1 MMSPDRRVFRTRGL
15 NAGGMALS
23 TRRTYPRRGVILA
36 VTALLVAAPIQAD
49 NAASTIERVKGS
61 VVAVG
66 TFERTRVPAFQ
77 FRATG
82 FAVGDGSLI
91 ATNAHALPVTLDSE
105 HRETLAVLIPGSAQQ
120 PQRREAREL
129 SVDTGTDLALLKIDG
144 PPLPAL
150 KLGGFDT
157 VREGQSVLFTGF
169 PIGNVLGIF
178 AVTHRGMIA
187 AITPI
192 AIPPPLA
199 GELDAHIARRL
210 TTGSYPVLQL
220 DATAYPGN
228 SGSPVY
234 DPESG
239 DVLGI
244 INMVFVKGTK
254 EAVLTQPSGI
264 TYAIPATHLR
274 ALLAKTH

>member
-1 MMSPDRRVFRTRGL
+1 MLLP
-15 NAGGMALS
+15 
-23 TRRTYPRRGVILA
+23 
-36 VTALLVAAPIQAD
+36 ALLALAANPPALAD
-49 NAASTIERVKGS
+49 NTVSTIERVKGS

-66 TFERTRVPAFQ
+66 TFARTRVPAFQ

-91 ATNAHALPVTLDSE
+91 ATNVHALPATLDSE
-105 HRETLAVLIPGSAQQ
+105 QRETLAVLIPAPGHD
-120 PQRREAREL
+120 PQLRDAREL
-129 SVDTGTDLALLKIDG
+129 AVDTGTDLALLKITG

-150 KLGGFDT
+150 KLGGFDN

-169 PIGNVLGIF
+169 PIGSVLGIF
-178 AVTHRGMIA
+178 AATHRGMVA

-192 AIPPPLA
+192 AIPPA
-199 GELDAHIARRL
+199 MAAQLDARVVHRL
-210 TTGSYPVLQL
+210 TTGSFPVLQL

-234 DPESG
+234 DPETG

-254 EAVLTQPSGI
+254 ETVLTQPSGI
-264 TYAIPATHLR
+264 TYAIPATHLQ
-274 ALLAKTH
+274 ALLAKTR

>member
-1 MMSPDRRVFRTRGL
+1 MLAGVPLDGRTATGLDVRRSQLMLAILWTLFLSP
-15 NAGGMALS
+15 AAL
-23 TRRTYPRRGVILA
+23 
-36 VTALLVAAPIQAD
+36 AD
-49 NAASTIERVKGS
+49 NTVSTIERVKGS

-91 ATNAHALPVTLDSE
+91 ATNAHVLPAVLDSE
-105 HRETLAVLIPGSAQQ
+105 RRETLAVVVPAPGRE
-120 PQRREAREL
+120 PQVREAREVA
-129 SVDTGTDLALLKIDG
+129 VDAGTDLAVLKING
-144 PPLPAL
+144 QPLPAL
-150 KLGGFDT
+150 KLGGLDS

-169 PIGNVLGIF
+169 PIGAVLGIF
-178 AVTHRGMIA
+178 AATHRGMVA

-192 AIPPPLA
+192 AIPPALA
-199 GELDAHIARRL
+199 ANLNPSVFRRL
-210 TTGSYPVLQL
+210 TTGSFPVLQL

-239 DVLGI
+239 EVLG
-244 INMVFVKGTK
+244 
-254 EAVLTQPSGI
+254 
-264 TYAIPATHLR
+264 
-274 ALLAKTH
+274 

>member
-1 MMSPDRRVFRTRGL
+1 MRTGNPSRGL
-15 NAGGMALS
+15 AAKGGPPCGYL
-23 TRRTYPRRGVILA
+23 VILA
-36 VTALLVAAPIQAD
+36 TVGVLFTCLPALAD
-49 NAASTIERVKGS
+49 NTIGTIERVKGS

-66 TFERTRVPAFQ
+66 TFLRTRAPAFQ

-82 FAVGDGSLI
+82 FAVGDGLLI

-105 HRETLAVLIPGSAQQ
+105 HRETLVVVIPASGRE
-120 PQRREAREL
+120 PQVREAREL
-129 SVDTGTDLALLKIDG
+129 AVDMGTDLAVLKING
-144 PPLPAL
+144 PPLPVL
-150 KLGGFDT
+150 KLGGVDN

-169 PIGNVLGIF
+169 PIGSVLGVF
-178 AVTHRGMIA
+178 AATHRGMVA

-192 AIPPPLA
+192 VIPPPLA
-199 GELDAHIARRL
+199 TQLNPRVMQRL
-210 TTGSYPVLQL
+210 TTGSFPVLQL

-254 EAVLTQPSGI
+254 EAALTQPSGI
-264 TYAIPATHLR
+264 TYAIPARHLQ
-274 ALLAKTH
+274 ALLAKAN

>member
-1 MMSPDRRVFRTRGL
+1 MLTLGPSRGL
-15 NAGGMALS
+15 VAKDI
-23 TRRTYPRRGVILA
+23 PRRYRFAILA
-36 VTALLVAAPIQAD
+36 SAWALVASPTVAD
-49 NAASTIERVKGS
+49 NAVSTIERVKGS

-66 TFERTRVPAFQ
+66 TFERTRVPEFQ

-82 FAVGDGSLI
+82 FAVGDGTLI
-91 ATNAHALPVTLDSE
+91 ATNAHALPVSLDSE
-105 HRETLAVLIPGSAQQ
+105 HRETLSVLIPAPGQQ

-129 SVDTGTDLALLKIDG
+129 AVDDGTDLALLKIDG

-150 KLGGFDT
+150 KLGGLEA
-157 VREGQSVLFTGF
+157 VREGQRVLFTGF
-169 PIGNVLGIF
+169 PIGGVLGIF

-192 AIPPPLA
+192 VIPPPMA
-199 GELDAHIARRL
+199 AQLDARVMRRL
-210 TTGSYPVLQL
+210 TTGSFPVLQL

-239 DVLGI
+239 EVLGI

-254 EAVLTQPSGI
+254 EAALTQPSGI
-264 TYAIPATHLR
+264 TYAIPATHLQ

>member
-1 MMSPDRRVFRTRGL
+1 MRRCCLTL
-15 NAGGMALS
+15 
-23 TRRTYPRRGVILA
+23 
-36 VTALLVAAPIQAD
+36 TALCLMLAGPATLAD
-49 NAASTIERVKGS
+49 NAVTTIERVKGS

-82 FAVGDGSLI
+82 FAVGDGSLV
-91 ATNAHALPVTLDSE
+91 ATNAHALPAILDSE
-105 HRETLAVLIPGSAQQ
+105 RREILVVAIPVPGRE
-120 PQRREAREL
+120 PQVREAREDT
-129 SVDTGTDLALLKIDG
+129 VDTGTDLAVLKING

-150 KLGGFDT
+150 KLGGLEG

-169 PIGNVLGIF
+169 PIGGVLGIF
-178 AVTHRGMIA
+178 AATHRGMVA

-192 AIPPPLA
+192 VVPPPVAANLNPRV
-199 GELDAHIARRL
+199 LRRL
-210 TTGSYPVLQL
+210 TTGSFPVLQL

-239 DVLGI
+239 EVLGI
-244 INMVFVKGTK
+244 MNKVFVQGTK
-254 EAVLTQPSGI
+254 ETVLTHPSGI
-264 TYAIPATHLR
+264 SYAIPAKHLQ
-274 ALLAKTH
+274 ALLTKVN

>member
-1 MMSPDRRVFRTRGL
+1 MRSVGPSRCPAARGAPPRGRV
-15 NAGGMALS
+15 A
-23 TRRTYPRRGVILA
+23 ILA
-36 VTALLVAAPIQAD
+36 AYCALFPGMPALAD
-49 NAASTIERVKGS
+49 NTISTIERVKGS
-61 VVAVG
+61 VVAIG
-66 TFERTRVPAFQ
+66 TFQQTRAPAFQ

-105 HRETLAVLIPGSAQQ
+105 HRETLVVLIPAEDRRSQV
-120 PQRREAREL
+120 REARQL
-129 SVDTGTDLALLKIDG
+129 AVDLDADLAVLKMNG
-144 PPLPAL
+144 PPLRAL
-150 KLGGFDT
+150 KLREPDG

-169 PIGNVLGIF
+169 PIGNVLGVF
-178 AVTHRGMIA
+178 AATHRGMVA

-192 AIPPPLA
+192 AIPPPMA
-199 GELDAHIARRL
+199 AQLDLRVFRRL
-210 TTGSYPVLQL
+210 TTGSFPVLQL

-254 EAVLTQPSGI
+254 EAALTQPSGI
-264 TYAIPATHLR
+264 TYAIPASHLQ

>member
-1 MMSPDRRVFRTRGL
+1 MRSVGPSHGPAANGAPLRGSFVVL
-15 NAGGMALS
+15 AAGWALAAS
-23 TRRTYPRRGVILA
+23 LP
-36 VTALLVAAPIQAD
+36 ALAD
-49 NAASTIERVKGS
+49 NTVSTIERIKGS

-66 TFERTRVPAFQ
+66 TFERTRAPAFQ

-91 ATNAHALPVTLDSE
+91 ATNAHVLPATLDSE
-105 HRETLAVLIPGSAQQ
+105 HRETLVVLIPGADRQSQV
-120 PQRREAREL
+120 REAREVA
-129 SVDTGTDLALLKIDG
+129 VDTGTDLALLRING

-150 KLGGFDT
+150 KLGGLDS

-169 PIGNVLGIF
+169 PIGSVLGVF
-178 AVTHRGMIA
+178 AATHRGMVA

-192 AIPPPLA
+192 AIPPPVA
-199 GELDAHIARRL
+199 GQLDPRIVRRL

-254 EAVLTQPSGI
+254 ETALTQPSGI
-264 TYAIPATHLR
+264 TYAIPARHLQT
-274 ALLAKTH
+274 LLTKTN

>member
-1 MMSPDRRVFRTRGL
+1 MR
-15 NAGGMALS
+15 AGGSAAGPAAIGAA
-23 TRRTYPRRGVILA
+23 RRRPWLILA
-36 VTALLVAAPIQAD
+36 ALWALASGLPALAD
-49 NAASTIERVKGS
+49 NTISTIERVKGS

-66 TFERTRVPAFQ
+66 TFERTRAPAFQ

-91 ATNAHALPVTLDSE
+91 VTNAHALPVTLDSE
-105 HRETLAVLIPGSAQQ
+105 YRETLVVLIPAADRQSQV
-120 PQRREAREL
+120 REVREL
-129 SVDTGTDLALLKIDG
+129 AVDLGTDLAVLKMNG

-150 KLGGFDT
+150 KLGESDR

-169 PIGNVLGIF
+169 PIGSVLGVF
-178 AVTHRGMIA
+178 AATHRGMVA

-199 GELDAHIARRL
+199 AQLDPRILRRL
-210 TTGSYPVLQL
+210 TTGSFPVLQL

-254 EAVLTQPSGI
+254 EAALTQPSGI
-264 TYAIPATHLR
+264 TYAIPVRHLQ
-274 ALLAKTH
+274 ALLAKTN

>member
-1 MMSPDRRVFRTRGL
+1 MRSVRPSACL
-15 NAGGMALS
+15 AA
-23 TRRTYPRRGVILA
+23 RGVLPRGCLAILA
-36 VTALLVAAPIQAD
+36 AYWALFPGMPALAD
-49 NAASTIERVKGS
+49 NTLNTIERVKGS

-66 TFERTRVPAFQ
+66 TYERTRAPAFQ

-91 ATNAHALPVTLDSE
+91 ATNAHALPGVLDSE
-105 HRETLAVLIPGSAQQ
+105 RRETLAVLVPVAGRE

-129 SVDTGTDLALLKIDG
+129 AVDIGTDLAVLKIDG

-150 KLGGFDT
+150 KLGGLEG

-169 PIGNVLGIF
+169 PIGGVLGLF
-178 AVTHRGMIA
+178 AATHRGMVA

-192 AIPPPLA
+192 AIPPPVA
-199 GELDAHIARRL
+199 AQLDPRVARRL
-210 TTGSYPVLQL
+210 TTGSFPVLQL

-234 DPESG
+234 DPDSG

-244 INMVFVKGTK
+244 MNK
-254 EAVLTQPSGI
+254 
-264 TYAIPATHLR
+264 
-274 ALLAKTH
+274 